1 MGKTVGSDCEMAAPA
16 CKRAADTPQQHA
28 YAANQRCLRRRRSGY
43 SRPAS
48 GTVPQLT
55 RGPVATLFSILRHH
69 TLSIRTRLMM
79 LTLATVLPLVA
90 VGGFAVIRTVDDQ
103 TAQVEQGIGR
113 TVDGLLGD
121 IDRQIIAIEAE
132 LQVLAVSPSLQSED
146 LYPFYQQM
154 YAALPLQGTVIVL
167 LDTKGQQLLSTTRP
181 FGAPLPR
188 ATNTEMHERVVA
200 TGKPQ
205 VSDLIMGAVLQRP
218 VVAVGVPVFHDGNV
232 AFVLVMGLGSEI
244 LSKLLRQ
251 PDLSPDWVVAIFD
264 RKGIIVARNRELDRF
279 LGKPAAPIIREA
291 IAGPVDN
298 WIPNVTS
305 EGIRVYS
312 TFRRSTVTGWTAA
325 IGVPRGFV
333 DAPRRRAQ
341 FLAFGGG
348 GAVLALSLSLAWW
361 MAQAIRR
368 PVEALTAATKA
379 VASGVPIIDV
389 NGGVR
394 ELNQAGDALRAT
406 AAALARNQQELESIV
421 AERTEQLRAE
431 IEARKQAEATLLQS
445 QKMEAI
451 GQLTGGIAHD
461 FNNLLTIASG
471 SLEML
476 EARVSDERSLHLL
489 QNAQSA
495 ISRGAKLTTS
505 LLAFARK
512 QRLEPVLAN
521 LNSVI
526 IEMDEMVRR
535 SLGPSVEIRHAFA
548 SELWPVQIDLSQIE
562 TALLN
567 IAINARDAMPGGG
580 ILLFETANVS
590 ACPPEEMAGRDCV
603 LVSVHD
609 TGTGMSPDVM
619 ERAFEPFF
627 TTKEVGRGTG
637 LGLSMVF
644 GVVHQSGGVVRLRS
658 ELARGT
664 TVLIYLP
671 RAAHAALPATGR
683 DASAG
688 VQSGAGA
695 HILVV
700 DDDAAVRWVTVEC
713 LRGAGYRVVEA
724 DSGRAA
730 LTLLKRDEPCDLV
743 VMDHVMPGLSGQDTV
758 RLARRGR
765 PELKVLF
772 LSGYATLGEAGG
784 DIWLQKPFK
793 TQTLAD
799 AVSRALQ

>member
-1 MGKTVGSDCEMAAPA
+1 
-16 CKRAADTPQQHA
+16 
-28 YAANQRCLRRRRSGY
+28 
-43 SRPAS
+43 
-48 GTVPQLT
+48 
-55 RGPVATLFSILRHH
+55 
-69 TLSIRTRLMM
+69 
-79 LTLATVLPLVA
+79 
-90 VGGFAVIRTVDDQ
+90 
-103 TAQVEQGIGR
+103 
-113 TVDGLLGD
+113 
-121 IDRQIIAIEAE
+121 
-132 LQVLAVSPSLQSED
+132 
-146 LYPFYQQM
+146 
-154 YAALPLQGTVIVL
+154 
-167 LDTKGQQLLSTTRP
+167 
-181 FGAPLPR
+181 
-188 ATNTEMHERVVA
+188 
-200 TGKPQ
+200 
-205 VSDLIMGAVLQRP
+205 
-218 VVAVGVPVFHDGNV
+218 
-232 AFVLVMGLGSEI
+232 
-244 LSKLLRQ
+244 
-251 PDLSPDWVVAIFD
+251 
-264 RKGIIVARNRELDRF
+264 
-279 LGKPAAPIIREA
+279 
-291 IAGPVDN
+291 
-298 WIPNVTS
+298 
-305 EGIRVYS
+305 
-312 TFRRSTVTGWTAA
+312 VTGWTAA

-406 AAALARNQQELESIV
+406 AAALARNQQELEGIV

-476 EARVSDERSLHLL
+476 EARVSDEKSLHLL

-743 VMDHVMPGLSGQDTV
+743 VMDHVMPGLSGRDTV

-799 AVSRALQ
+799 AVSRALH

>member
-1 MGKTVGSDCEMAAPA
+1 MAA
-16 CKRAADTPQQHA
+16 
-28 YAANQRCLRRRRSGY
+28 
-43 SRPAS
+43 
-48 GTVPQLT
+48 V
-55 RGPVATLFSILRHH
+55 LFSILRRQA
-69 TLSIRTRLMM
+69 LSIRSRLMM
-79 LTLATVLPLVA
+79 LTAATVLPLVA

-103 TAQVEQGIGR
+103 KVQVEQAVGS

-121 IDRQIIAIEAE
+121 IDRQIIAIEVE
-132 LQVLAVSPSLQSED
+132 LQVLAVSPSLQSEN

-154 YAALPLQGTVIVL
+154 FAALPLQGTSIVL
-167 LDTKGQQLLSTTRP
+167 LDTTGQQLLSTNLP

-188 ATNTEMHERVVA
+188 VPNTEMSQRVVA
-200 TGKPQ
+200 TGKPH
-205 VSDLIMGAVLQRP
+205 VSDLVMGAVLHRP
-218 VVAVGVPVFHDGNV
+218 IVAVGVPVFREGKV
-232 AFVLVMGLGSEI
+232 AFVLVSGLGSET

-291 IAGPVDN
+291 IKGPVES

-305 EGIRVYS
+305 EGIKVYS
-312 TFRRSTVTGWTAA
+312 TFRQSAATGWTVA
-325 IGVPRGFV
+325 IGVPREFV
-333 DAPRRRAQ
+333 DIPRRHAQ

-348 GAVLALSLSLAWW
+348 GTVLALSLFLAWW
-361 MAQAIRR
+361 MARAIRR

-379 VASGVPIIDV
+379 VASGARIGEL
-389 NGGVR
+389 NGGVH
-394 ELNQAGDALRAT
+394 ELNQVGDALRAT
-406 AAALARNQQELESIV
+406 AAALARHREQLEDTV
-421 AERTEQLRAE
+421 ALRTEELRAE

-476 EARVSDERSLHLL
+476 EARISDERSLYLL
-489 QNAQSA
+489 RNVQSA
-495 ISRGAKLTTS
+495 ISRGATLTTS

-512 QRLEPVLAN
+512 QRLEPVLAD

-526 IEMDEMVRR
+526 LEMDDMLRR
-535 SLGPSVEIRHAFA
+535 SLGPSVEIRHALA
-548 SELWPVQIDLSQIE
+548 SELWPVQIDVGQIE

-580 ILLFETANVS
+580 ILLFETANVNE
-590 ACPPEEMAGRDCV
+590 CPSEEVAGRECV

-609 TGTGMSPDVM
+609 TGTGMSLDVV

-627 TTKEVGRGTG
+627 TTKEVGKGTG

-644 GVVHQSGGVVRLRS
+644 GVVHQSGGAVRLRS
-658 ELARGT
+658 ELGRGT

-671 RAAHAALPATGR
+671 RAAHGALPVAGSA
-683 DASAG
+683 ASAG
-688 VQSGAGA
+688 VQSGTGA
-695 HILVV
+695 RILVV

-713 LRGAGYRVVEA
+713 LREAGYRVAEA
-724 DSGRAA
+724 DGGRAA
-730 LTLLKRDEPCDLV
+730 LTLLEREDPCDLV
-743 VMDHVMPGLSGQDTV
+743 VMDHVMPGLSGRDTV
-758 RLARRGR
+758 RLARRAR

-772 LSGYATLGEAGG
+772 LSGYAAWEEAGG
-784 DIWLQKPFK
+784 DVWLQKPFK
-793 TQTLAD
+793 TQALAE
-799 AVSRALQ
+799 AVLQALQ

>member
-1 MGKTVGSDCEMAAPA
+1 VTKDQSMTTALYSI
-16 CKRAADTPQQHA
+16 
-28 YAANQRCLRRRRSGY
+28 LRRRALG
-43 SRPAS
+43 
-48 GTVPQLT
+48 
-55 RGPVATLFSILRHH
+55 IH
-69 TLSIRTRLMM
+69 TRLMM

-90 VGGFAVIRTVDDQ
+90 VGGVAIIRMVDDQ
-103 TAQVEQGIGR
+103 NIKVEQGVGR

-121 IDRQIIAIEAE
+121 VDRQIIAIEAE
-132 LQVLAVSPSLQSED
+132 LQVLAVSPSLQEED

-154 YAALPLQGTVIVL
+154 NAALPLQGTSIAL
-167 LDTKGQQLLSTTRP
+167 LDIKGQQLLNTNRP

-188 ATNTEMHERVVA
+188 SFNTEMSERIIA

-205 VSDLIMGAVLQRP
+205 VSDLIMGAVLHRP
-218 VVAVGVPVFHDGNV
+218 IVAVGVPVFRDGKV
-232 AFVLVMGLGSEI
+232 ALILTMGLGSEI
-244 LSKLLRQ
+244 LSKLLHQ
-251 PDLSPDWVVAIFD
+251 PDLLPDWVVAIFD

-291 IAGPVDN
+291 IKGPVES

-312 TFRRSTVTGWTAA
+312 TFRRSAVTGWTAA
-325 IGVPRGFV
+325 IGVPREFV
-333 DAPRRRAQ
+333 DIPRRRAQ

-348 GAVLALSLSLAWW
+348 VSVLAVSLFLAWW

-379 VASGVPIIDV
+379 VASGAPIGDL
-389 NGGVR
+389 NSGVR
-394 ELNQAGDALRAT
+394 ELNQVSDALRAT
-406 AAALARNQQELESIV
+406 AAALARHREQLEGTV
-421 AERTEQLRAE
+421 ALRTEELQAE
-431 IEARKQAEATLLQS
+431 IEARRQAEATLLQS

-451 GQLTGGIAHD
+451 GQLTGGVAHD

-476 EARVSDERSLHLL
+476 GARISDERSLHLL
-489 QNAQSA
+489 RNAQSA
-495 ISRGAKLTTS
+495 ISRGATLTTS

-521 LNSVI
+521 LNLVI
-526 IEMDEMVRR
+526 LDMGEMLRR
-535 SLGPSVEIRHAFA
+535 SIGASVEIRHALA
-548 SELWPVQIDLSQIE
+548 SELWPVEIDLGQIE

-567 IAINARDAMPGGG
+567 IAINARDAMPEGG

-590 ACPPEEMAGRDCV
+590 DPTPEEVAGRDCV

-609 TGTGMSPDVM
+609 TGIGMSPDVV

-644 GVVHQSGGVVRLRS
+644 GVVHQSGGAVRLRS
-658 ELARGT
+658 ELGRGT

-671 RAAHAALPATGR
+671 RAAQAALPAA
-683 DASAG
+683 DIAAS
-688 VQSGAGA
+688 VCSSSGADA

-700 DDDAAVRWVTVEC
+700 DDDAAVRCVTVEC
-713 LRGAGYRVVEA
+713 LREAGYRVAEA
-724 DSGRAA
+724 DSGSAA
-730 LTLLKRDEPCDLV
+730 LAFFKRDDTCDLV
-743 VMDHVMPGLSGQDTV
+743 VMDHVMPGLSGKDTV
-758 RLARRGR
+758 RLARRDR

-772 LSGYATLGEAGG
+772 LSGYAAWEEAGG

-793 TQTLAD
+793 MQALTE
-799 AVSRALQ
+799 AVTRALQ

>member
-1 MGKTVGSDCEMAAPA
+1 VTRDQSMTTALYSI
-16 CKRAADTPQQHA
+16 
-28 YAANQRCLRRRRSGY
+28 LRRR
-43 SRPAS
+43 A
-48 GTVPQLT
+48 
-55 RGPVATLFSILRHH
+55 
-69 TLSIRTRLMM
+69 LSIHTRLMM

-90 VGGFAVIRTVDDQ
+90 VGGVAIIRMVDDQ
-103 TAQVEQGIGR
+103 NIKVEQGVGR

-121 IDRQIIAIEAE
+121 VDRQIIAIEAE
-132 LQVLAVSPSLQSED
+132 LQVLAVSPSLQEED

-154 YAALPLQGTVIVL
+154 NAALPLQGTSIAL
-167 LDTKGQQLLSTTRP
+167 LDIKGQQLLNTNRP

-188 ATNTEMHERVVA
+188 SFNTEMSEHIVA

-205 VSDLIMGAVLQRP
+205 VSDLIMGAVLHRP
-218 VVAVGVPVFHDGNV
+218 IVAVGVPVFRDGRV
-232 AFVLVMGLGSEI
+232 AFILAMGLGSEI
-244 LSKLLRQ
+244 LSKLLHQ
-251 PDLSPDWVVAIFD
+251 PDLLPDWVVAIFD

-291 IAGPVDN
+291 IKGPVES

-312 TFRRSTVTGWTAA
+312 TFRRSAVTGWTAA
-325 IGVPRGFV
+325 IGVPREFV
-333 DAPRRRAQ
+333 DIPRRRAQ

-348 GAVLALSLSLAWW
+348 VSVLAVSLFLAWW
-361 MAQAIRR
+361 MARAIRR

-379 VASGVPIIDV
+379 VASGAPIGDL
-389 NGGVR
+389 NSGVR
-394 ELNQAGDALRAT
+394 ELNQVSGALRAT
-406 AAALARNQQELESIV
+406 AAALARHREQLEGTV
-421 AERTEQLRAE
+421 ALRTEELRAE
-431 IEARKQAEATLLQS
+431 IEARRQAEATLLQS

-451 GQLTGGIAHD
+451 GQLTGGVAHD

-476 EARVSDERSLHLL
+476 EARISDERSLHLL

-495 ISRGAKLTTS
+495 ISRGATLTTS

-526 IEMDEMVRR
+526 LGMEEMLRR
-535 SLGPSVEIRHAFA
+535 SIGPPVEIRHALA
-548 SELWPVQIDLSQIE
+548 SELWPVEIDLGQIE

-567 IAINARDAMPGGG
+567 IAINARDAMPEGG

-590 ACPPEEMAGRDCV
+590 DPPPEEVAGRDCV

-609 TGTGMSPDVM
+609 TGIGMSPDVV
-619 ERAFEPFF
+619 ERAVEPFF

-644 GVVHQSGGVVRLRS
+644 GVVHQSGGAVRLRS
-658 ELARGT
+658 ELGRGT

-671 RAAHAALPATGR
+671 RAAQAALPAT
-683 DASAG
+683 DIAAS
-688 VQSGAGA
+688 VCSSSGADA

-700 DDDAAVRWVTVEC
+700 DDDAAVRCVTVEC
-713 LRGAGYRVVEA
+713 LREVGYRVAEA
-724 DSGRAA
+724 DSGSAA
-730 LTLLKRDEPCDLV
+730 LAFLKRDDRCDLV
-743 VMDHVMPGLSGQDTV
+743 VMDHVMPGLSGKDTV
-758 RLARRGR
+758 RLARRAR

-772 LSGYATLGEAGG
+772 LSGYAAWEEAGG

-793 TQTLAD
+793 TQALAE
-799 AVSRALQ
+799 AVTRALQ

>member
-1 MGKTVGSDCEMAAPA
+1 MTA
-16 CKRAADTPQQHA
+16 R
-28 YAANQRCLRRRRSGY
+28 
-43 SRPAS
+43 
-48 GTVPQLT
+48 
-55 RGPVATLFSILRHH
+55 LFSILHRH

-90 VGGFAVIRTVDDQ
+90 VGGFAMIRTVDDQ
-103 TAQVEQGIGR
+103 KVQVEQGVAR

-154 YAALPLQGTVIVL
+154 YAALPLQGTAIVL
-167 LDTKGQQLLSTTRP
+167 LDTQGQQLLSTTRP

-188 ATNTEMHERVVA
+188 VTNTEMHERVVA
-200 TGKPQ
+200 MGKPQ
-205 VSDLIMGAVLQRP
+205 VSDLVMGTVLHRP
-218 VVAVGVPVFHDGNV
+218 IVAVGVPVFRDGKV

-279 LGKPAAPIIREA
+279 LGKPAAPIIGQA
-291 IAGPVDN
+291 IAGPVVDN

-305 EGIRVYS
+305 EGIHVYS
-312 TFRRSTVTGWTAA
+312 TFRRSTLSGWTVA
-325 IGVPRGFV
+325 IGVPRGLV

-348 GAVLALSLSLAWW
+348 GAVVALSLSLAWW

-379 VASGVPIIDV
+379 VGTGVPIIEM

-394 ELNQAGDALRAT
+394 ELNEVGDALRAAT
-406 AAALARNQQELESIV
+406 TALARNQHQLESMV

-461 FNNLLTIASG
+461 FNNLLTVASG

-476 EARVSDERSLHLL
+476 ETRISDERGQHLL
-489 QNAQSA
+489 HSAQA
-495 ISRGAKLTTS
+495 AMSRAARLTTS

-512 QRLEPVLAN
+512 QRLEPALAD
-521 LNSVI
+521 LNSII
-526 IEMDEMVRR
+526 IEMDEMLRR
-535 SLGPSVEIRHAFA
+535 SIGPSVDIQHAFA
-548 SELWPVQIDLSQIE
+548 SELWPVQIDVGQIE

-567 IAINARDAMPGGG
+567 IAINARDAMPAGGM
-580 ILLFETANVS
+580 LLFETANVS
-590 ACPPEEMAGRDCV
+590 DCLPEEVADRDCV

-609 TGTGMSPDVM
+609 TGTGMSPNVM

-644 GVVHQSGGVVRLRS
+644 GVVHQSGGAVRLRS
-658 ELARGT
+658 QLGRGT

-671 RAAHAALPATGR
+671 RAARAALPAAGSA
-683 DASAG
+683 ASASA
-688 VQSGAGA
+688 QSGTGA
-695 HILVV
+695 RILVV
-700 DDDAAVRWVTVEC
+700 DDDAAVRGVTVEF
-713 LRGAGYRVVEA
+713 LQEAGYRVAEA
-724 DSGRAA
+724 DSGSAA
-730 LTLLKRDEPCDLV
+730 LTLLERDDPCDLV
-743 VMDHVMPGLSGQDTV
+743 VMDHVMPGLSGRDTV
-758 RLARRGR
+758 RLARRAR

-772 LSGYATLGEAGG
+772 LSGYAAWEEARG

-793 TQTLAD
+793 WQTLAD
-799 AVSRALQ
+799 AVLRALQ

>member
-1 MGKTVGSDCEMAAPA
+1 MT
-16 CKRAADTPQQHA
+16 RALFSM
-28 YAANQRCLRRRRSGY
+28 LRRH
-43 SRPAS
+43 
-48 GTVPQLT
+48 
-55 RGPVATLFSILRHH
+55 I
-69 TLSIRTRLMM
+69 LSIHTRLMM
-79 LTLATVLPLVA
+79 LTLVTVLPLVA
-90 VGGFAVIRTVDDQ
+90 AGGFAIMRTVDDEKIK
-103 TAQVEQGIGR
+103 VERGVAR

-132 LQVLAVSPSLQSED
+132 LQALAVSPSLQSED

-154 YAALPLQGTVIVL
+154 NAALPLQGTSIVL
-167 LDTKGQQLLSTTRP
+167 LDTKGQQLLSTNRP

-188 ATNTEMHERVVA
+188 ASNTEMSERVVA
-200 TGKPQ
+200 TGQPQ
-205 VSDLIMGAVLQRP
+205 VSDLVMGAVLHRP
-218 VVAVGVPVFHDGNV
+218 IVAVGVPVFRDGKV
-232 AFVLVMGLGSEI
+232 AFILVMGLGSEI
-244 LSKLLRQ
+244 LSKLLHQ
-251 PDLSPDWVVAIFD
+251 PDLLPDWVVAIFD

-291 IAGPVDN
+291 ITRPAES

-312 TFRRSTVTGWTAA
+312 TFRRSAVTGWTAA
-325 IGVPRGFV
+325 IGVPREFV
-333 DAPRRRAQ
+333 DIPRRRAQ
-341 FLAFGGG
+341 LLAFGGG
-348 GAVLALSLSLAWW
+348 GSVLALSLFLAWW

-379 VASGVPIIDV
+379 VASGASIGEL
-389 NGGVR
+389 NSGVR
-394 ELNQAGDALRAT
+394 ELNQAADALRAT
-406 AAALARNQQELESIV
+406 AAALARHREQLESTV
-421 AERTEQLRAE
+421 ALRTEELRAE
-431 IEARKQAEATLLQS
+431 SEARRQAEATLLQS

-476 EARVSDERSLHLL
+476 EARISDERGLYLL
-489 QNAQSA
+489 RNAQSA
-495 ISRGAKLTTS
+495 ISRGATLTTS

-526 IEMDEMVRR
+526 LEMQEMLRR
-535 SLGPSVEIRHAFA
+535 SLGPSVEIRHALA
-548 SELWPVQIDLSQIE
+548 SELWPVEIDLGQIE

-580 ILLFETANVS
+580 VLLFETANVS
-590 ACPPEEMAGRDCV
+590 DPLPEEVAGRDCV

-627 TTKEVGRGTG
+627 TTKEVGKGTG

-644 GVVHQSGGVVRLRS
+644 GVVHQSGGAVRLRS
-658 ELARGT
+658 ELGRGT

-671 RAAHAALPATGR
+671 RAARAALPA
-683 DASAG
+683 AEIAPSAG
-688 VQSGAGA
+688 VSPGAGA
-695 HILVV
+695 NILVV
-700 DDDAAVRWVTVEC
+700 DDDAAVRWVTAEC
-713 LRGAGYRVVEA
+713 LREAGYRVAEA
-724 DSGRAA
+724 DSGNAA
-730 LTLLKRDEPCDLV
+730 LAFLEREDLCDLV

-758 RLARRGR
+758 RLARRAR

-772 LSGYATLGEAGG
+772 VSGYAAWEEAGG

-793 TQTLAD
+793 TDALAE
-799 AVSRALQ
+799 AVVRALQ

>member
-1 MGKTVGSDCEMAAPA
+1 MAAPT
-16 CKRAADTPQQHA
+16 CKRAADTAQQHA

-55 RGPVATLFSILRHH
+55 RGPVATLFSILRRH

-167 LDTKGQQLLSTTRP
+167 LDTKGQQLLSTIRP

-406 AAALARNQQELESIV
+406 AAALARNQQELEGIV

-671 RAAHAALPATGR
+671 RAAHAALPATWR

-730 LTLLKRDEPCDLV
+730 LTLLERDEPCDLV

>member
-1 MGKTVGSDCEMAAPA
+1 
-16 CKRAADTPQQHA
+16 
-28 YAANQRCLRRRRSGY
+28 
-43 SRPAS
+43 
-48 GTVPQLT
+48 
-55 RGPVATLFSILRHH
+55 
-69 TLSIRTRLMM
+69 MM

-90 VGGFAVIRTVDDQ
+90 VGGFAMIRTVDDQ

-121 IDRQIIAIEAE
+121 IDRQIIAIEAA

-167 LDTKGQQLLSTTRP
+167 LDTKGQQLLSTARP

-406 AAALARNQQELESIV
+406 AAALARNQQELEGIV

-476 EARVSDERSLHLL
+476 EARVSDEKSLHLL

-743 VMDHVMPGLSGQDTV
+743 VMDHVMPGLSGRDTV

-799 AVSRALQ
+799 AVSRALH

>member
-1 MGKTVGSDCEMAAPA
+1 
-16 CKRAADTPQQHA
+16 
-28 YAANQRCLRRRRSGY
+28 
-43 SRPAS
+43 
-48 GTVPQLT
+48 
-55 RGPVATLFSILRHH
+55 
-69 TLSIRTRLMM
+69 MM

-90 VGGFAVIRTVDDQ
+90 VGGFAMIRTVDDQ

-121 IDRQIIAIEAE
+121 IDRQIIAIEAA

-167 LDTKGQQLLSTTRP
+167 LDTKGQQLLSTARP

-218 VVAVGVPVFHDGNV
+218 VVAVGVPVFRDGNV

-279 LGKPAAPIIREA
+279 LGKLAAPIIREA

-406 AAALARNQQELESIV
+406 AAALARNQQELEGIV

-476 EARVSDERSLHLL
+476 EARVSDEKSLHLL

-799 AVSRALQ
+799 AVSRALH

>member
-1 MGKTVGSDCEMAAPA
+1 MPMSELDHASVDQGTMTAAIP
-16 CKRAADTPQQHA
+16 
-28 YAANQRCLRRRRSGY
+28 RRQ
-43 SRPAS
+43 A
-48 GTVPQLT
+48 
-55 RGPVATLFSILRHH
+55 
-69 TLSIRTRLMM
+69 LSIHTRLMM
-79 LTLATVLPLVA
+79 LIVATVLPLIG
-90 VGGFAVIRTVDDQ
+90 VGGFAIIRTVDDQ
-103 TAQVEQGIGR
+103 NLQVEQAVGK

-132 LQVLAVSPSLQSED
+132 LLVLAVSPSLQSED
-146 LYPFYQQM
+146 SYAFYQQM
-154 YAALPLQGTVIVL
+154 HAALPLQGTLILL
-167 LDTKGQQLLSTTRP
+167 LDTKGQQLLSTNRP
-181 FGAPLPR
+181 LGAPLPR
-188 ATNTEMHERVVA
+188 VANTEMSERVVA

-205 VSDLIMGAVLQRP
+205 VSDLAMGAVSHRP
-218 VVAVGVPVFHDGNV
+218 MVAVGVPVFRDGKV
-232 AFVLVMGLGSEI
+232 TSVLVMGLGSEI

-279 LGKPAAPIIREA
+279 LGKPAAPIIRKA
-291 IAGPVDN
+291 IAGPAES
-298 WIPNVTS
+298 WFPNVTS

-312 TFRRSTVTGWTAA
+312 TFRQSALTGWTVA

-333 DAPRRRAQ
+333 DTPRRHAQ

-348 GAVLALSLSLAWW
+348 GAVLALSLLLAWW

-379 VASGVPIIDV
+379 IASGVPIGEL

-394 ELNQAGDALRAT
+394 ELNEVGGALRAT
-406 AAALARNQQELESIV
+406 AAALARHREHLESTV
-421 AERTEQLRAE
+421 ALRTEELRAE

-451 GQLTGGIAHD
+451 GQLTGGVAHD

-476 EARVSDERSLHLL
+476 EARISDQRSLYLL
-489 QNAQSA
+489 RNVQSA
-495 ISRGAKLTTS
+495 ISRGATLTTS

-526 IEMDEMVRR
+526 LEMDEMLRR
-535 SLGPSVEIRHAFA
+535 SLGPSVEIQHALT
-548 SELWPVQIDLSQIE
+548 SELWPVEIDRGQIE

-580 ILLFETANVS
+580 IVLFETANVS
-590 ACPPEEMAGRDCV
+590 DCPPEEVEGRDCV

-609 TGTGMSPDVM
+609 TGTGMTPDIM

-644 GVVHQSGGVVRLRS
+644 GVVHQSGGAVRLRS
-658 ELARGT
+658 QLGGGT
-664 TVLIYLP
+664 TVSIYLP
-671 RAAHAALPATGR
+671 RAAHAPLPAAGG
-683 DASAG
+683 AESAG
-688 VQSGAGA
+688 LHSGVGA
-695 HILVV
+695 RILVV
-700 DDDAAVRWVTVEC
+700 DDDASVRWVTAEC
-713 LRGAGYRVVEA
+713 LREAGYRVVEA

-730 LTLLKRDEPCDLV
+730 LTLLERDDPYELV
-743 VMDHVMPGLSGQDTV
+743 IMDNVMPGLSGQDTV
-758 RLARRGR
+758 RLARRAR

-772 LSGYATLGEAGG
+772 LTGYAALREAGG

-793 TQTLAD
+793 TQALAE
-799 AVSRALQ
+799 AVLRALQ

>member
-1 MGKTVGSDCEMAAPA
+1 MAAAP
-16 CKRAADTPQQHA
+16 
-28 YAANQRCLRRRRSGY
+28 
-43 SRPAS
+43 
-48 GTVPQLT
+48 
-55 RGPVATLFSILRHH
+55 FSILRRQA
-69 TLSIRTRLMM
+69 LSIRRQAPSIHSRLMM
-79 LTLATVLPLVA
+79 LTVVTVLPLVA
-90 VGGFAVIRTVDDQ
+90 VGGFAIIRTVDDQ
-103 TAQVEQGIGR
+103 KVQVEQAIGR

-121 IDRQIIAIEAE
+121 IDRQIIAIEVE

-154 YAALPLQGTVIVL
+154 SAALPLQGTSIVL
-167 LDTKGQQLLSTTRP
+167 LDTKGQQLLSTNRP
-181 FGAPLPR
+181 FGAPLPH
-188 ATNTEMHERVVA
+188 APNTEMSERAVA

-205 VSDLIMGAVLQRP
+205 VSDLVMGAVLHRP
-218 VVAVGVPVFHDGNV
+218 IVAVGVPVFRDGKV
-232 AFVLVMGLGSEI
+232 AFVLVSGLGSEI

-264 RKGIIVARNRELDRF
+264 RKGIIVARNRELDGF
-279 LGKPAAPIIREA
+279 LVKQAPPITKEA
-291 IAGPVDN
+291 IAGSVES

-305 EGIRVYS
+305 EGISVYS
-312 TFRRSTVTGWTAA
+312 TFRRSTVTGWTVA

-333 DAPRRRAQ
+333 DTPRRGAQ

-348 GAVLALSLSLAWW
+348 GAVLALSLFLAWW

-368 PVEALTAATKA
+368 PVEALTDATKA
-379 VASGVPIIDV
+379 VASGVPIGEL

-394 ELNQAGDALRAT
+394 ELNQVGDALRAT
-406 AAALARNQQELESIV
+406 AAALARHREQLEGTV
-421 AERTEQLRAE
+421 ALRTEELRAE

-476 EARVSDERSLHLL
+476 EPRISDERSLYLL
-489 QNAQSA
+489 RNAQGA
-495 ISRGAKLTTS
+495 ISRGATLTTS

-512 QRLEPVLAN
+512 QRLEAVLAN

-526 IEMDEMVRR
+526 LEMDEMLRR
-535 SLGPSVEIRHAFA
+535 SLGPRVEIRHALA
-548 SELWPVQIDLSQIE
+548 SELWPVQIDVGQIE

-590 ACPPEEMAGRDCV
+590 ECLPEEVAGGDCV

-609 TGTGMSPDVM
+609 TGTGMSLDVV

-627 TTKEVGRGTG
+627 TTKEVGKGTG

-644 GVVHQSGGVVRLRS
+644 GVVHQSGGAVRLRS
-658 ELARGT
+658 ELGRGT

-671 RAAHAALPATGR
+671 QAAHAVLPVAGST
-683 DASAG
+683 ASAE
-688 VQSGAGA
+688 VQSGADA
-695 HILVV
+695 RILVV

-713 LRGAGYRVVEA
+713 LREAGYRVAEA
-724 DSGRAA
+724 DGGRAA
-730 LTLLKRDEPCDLV
+730 LTLLEREDPCDLV

-758 RLARRGR
+758 RLARHAR

-772 LSGYATLGEAGG
+772 LSGHAAWGEAGG

-793 TQTLAD
+793 TQALAE
-799 AVSRALQ
+799 AVLRALQ

>member
-1 MGKTVGSDCEMAAPA
+1 MAA
-16 CKRAADTPQQHA
+16 
-28 YAANQRCLRRRRSGY
+28 
-43 SRPAS
+43 
-48 GTVPQLT
+48 V
-55 RGPVATLFSILRHH
+55 LFSILRRQA
-69 TLSIRTRLMM
+69 LSIRSRLMM
-79 LTLATVLPLVA
+79 LTAATVLPLVA

-103 TAQVEQGIGR
+103 KVQVEQAVGS

-121 IDRQIIAIEAE
+121 IDRQIIAIEVE
-132 LQVLAVSPSLQSED
+132 LQVLAVSPSLQSEN

-154 YAALPLQGTVIVL
+154 FAALPLQGTSIVL
-167 LDTKGQQLLSTTRP
+167 LDTTGQQLLSTNLP

-188 ATNTEMHERVVA
+188 VPNTEMSKRVVA

-205 VSDLIMGAVLQRP
+205 VSDLVMGAVLHQP
-218 VVAVGVPVFHDGNV
+218 IVAVGVPVFRDGKV
-232 AFVLVMGLGSEI
+232 AFVLVSGLGSEI
-244 LSKLLRQ
+244 LSKLLHQ
-251 PDLSPDWVVAIFD
+251 PDLLPDWVVAIFD

-291 IAGPVDN
+291 IKGPVES

-305 EGIRVYS
+305 EGIKVYS
-312 TFRRSTVTGWTAA
+312 TFRQSAATGWTVA
-325 IGVPRGFV
+325 IGVPREFV
-333 DAPRRRAQ
+333 DIPRRHAQ

-348 GAVLALSLSLAWW
+348 GTVLALSLFLAWW
-361 MAQAIRR
+361 MARAIRR

-379 VASGVPIIDV
+379 VASGARIGEL
-389 NGGVR
+389 NGGVH
-394 ELNQAGDALRAT
+394 ELNQVGDALRAT
-406 AAALARNQQELESIV
+406 AAALARHREQLEDTV
-421 AERTEQLRAE
+421 ALRTEELRAE

-476 EARVSDERSLHLL
+476 EARISDERSLYLL
-489 QNAQSA
+489 RNVQSA
-495 ISRGAKLTTS
+495 ISRGATLTTS

-512 QRLEPVLAN
+512 QRLEPVLAD

-526 IEMDEMVRR
+526 LEMDDMLRR
-535 SLGPSVEIRHAFA
+535 SLGPSVEIRHALA
-548 SELWPVQIDLSQIE
+548 SELWPVQIDVGQIE

-580 ILLFETANVS
+580 ILLFETANVNE
-590 ACPPEEMAGRDCV
+590 CPSEEVAGRECV

-609 TGTGMSPDVM
+609 TGTGMSLDVV

-627 TTKEVGRGTG
+627 TTKEVGKGTG

-644 GVVHQSGGVVRLRS
+644 GVVHQSGGAVRLRS
-658 ELARGT
+658 ELGRGT

-671 RAAHAALPATGR
+671 RAAHGALPVAGSA
-683 DASAG
+683 ASAG
-688 VQSGAGA
+688 VQSGTGA
-695 HILVV
+695 RILVV

-713 LRGAGYRVVEA
+713 LREAGYRVAEA
-724 DSGRAA
+724 DGGRAA
-730 LTLLKRDEPCDLV
+730 LTLLEREDPCDLV
-743 VMDHVMPGLSGQDTV
+743 VMDHVMPGLSGRDTV
-758 RLARRGR
+758 RLARRAR

-772 LSGYATLGEAGG
+772 LSGYAAWEEAGG
-784 DIWLQKPFK
+784 DVWLQKPFK
-793 TQTLAD
+793 TQALAE
-799 AVSRALQ
+799 AVLQALQ

>member
-1 MGKTVGSDCEMAAPA
+1 MAA
-16 CKRAADTPQQHA
+16 
-28 YAANQRCLRRRRSGY
+28 
-43 SRPAS
+43 
-48 GTVPQLT
+48 V
-55 RGPVATLFSILRHH
+55 LFSILRRAA
-69 TLSIRTRLMM
+69 LSIPSRLMM
-79 LTLATVLPLVA
+79 LTEATVLPLVA
-90 VGGFAVIRTVDDQ
+90 GGGFAVIRTVDDQ
-103 TAQVEQGIGR
+103 KVQVEQAVGS

-121 IDRQIIAIEAE
+121 IDRQIIAIEVE
-132 LQVLAVSPSLQSED
+132 LQVLAVSPSLQSEN

-154 YAALPLQGTVIVL
+154 FAALPLQGTSIVL
-167 LDTKGQQLLSTTRP
+167 LDTTGQQLLSTNLP

-188 ATNTEMHERVVA
+188 VPNTEMSKRVVA

-205 VSDLIMGAVLQRP
+205 VSDLVMGAVLHRP
-218 VVAVGVPVFHDGNV
+218 IVAVGVPVFRDGKV
-232 AFVLVMGLGSEI
+232 AFVLVSGLGSET

-291 IAGPVDN
+291 IKGPVES

-312 TFRRSTVTGWTAA
+312 TFRRSAVTGWTVA
-325 IGVPRGFV
+325 IGVPREFV
-333 DAPRRRAQ
+333 DIPRRRAQ
-341 FLAFGGG
+341 FLTFAGGG
-348 GAVLALSLSLAWW
+348 TVLALSLFLAWW
-361 MAQAIRR
+361 MARAIRR

-379 VASGVPIIDV
+379 VASGARIGEL
-389 NGGVR
+389 NGGVH
-394 ELNQAGDALRAT
+394 ELNQVGDALRAT
-406 AAALARNQQELESIV
+406 AAALARHREQLEDTV
-421 AERTEQLRAE
+421 ALRTEELRAE

-476 EARVSDERSLHLL
+476 EARISDERSLYLL
-489 QNAQSA
+489 RNVQSA
-495 ISRGAKLTTS
+495 ISRGATLTTS

-512 QRLEPVLAN
+512 QRLEPVLAD

-526 IEMDEMVRR
+526 LEMDDMLRR
-535 SLGPSVEIRHAFA
+535 SLGPSVEIRHALV
-548 SELWPVQIDLSQIE
+548 SELWPVQIDVGQIE

-580 ILLFETANVS
+580 ILLFETANVNE
-590 ACPPEEMAGRDCV
+590 CPSEEVAGRECV

-609 TGTGMSPDVM
+609 TGTGMSLDVV

-627 TTKEVGRGTG
+627 TTKEVGKGTG

-644 GVVHQSGGVVRLRS
+644 GVVHQSGGAVRLRS
-658 ELARGT
+658 ELGRGT
-664 TVLIYLP
+664 MVLIYLP
-671 RAAHAALPATGR
+671 RAAHGALPVAGSA
-683 DASAG
+683 ASAG
-688 VQSGAGA
+688 VQSGTGA
-695 HILVV
+695 RILVV

-713 LRGAGYRVVEA
+713 LREAGYRVAEA
-724 DSGRAA
+724 DGGRAA
-730 LTLLKRDEPCDLV
+730 LTLLEREDPCDLV
-743 VMDHVMPGLSGQDTV
+743 VMDHVMPGLSGRDTV
-758 RLARRGR
+758 RLARRAR

-772 LSGYATLGEAGG
+772 LSGYAAWEEAGG
-784 DIWLQKPFK
+784 DVWLQKPFK
-793 TQTLAD
+793 TQALAE
-799 AVSRALQ
+799 AVLRALQ

>member
-1 MGKTVGSDCEMAAPA
+1 MAAPT
-16 CKRAADTPQQHA
+16 CKRAADTAQQHA

-55 RGPVATLFSILRHH
+55 RGPVATLFSILRRH

-90 VGGFAVIRTVDDQ
+90 VGGFAMIRTVDDQ

-121 IDRQIIAIEAE
+121 IDRQIIAIEAA

-167 LDTKGQQLLSTTRP
+167 LDTKGQQLLSTARP

-218 VVAVGVPVFHDGNV
+218 VVAVGVPVFRDGNV

-279 LGKPAAPIIREA
+279 LGKLAAPIIREA

-406 AAALARNQQELESIV
+406 AAALARNQQELEGIV

-476 EARVSDERSLHLL
+476 EARVSDEKSLHLL

-743 VMDHVMPGLSGQDTV
+743 VMDHVMPGLSGRDTV

-799 AVSRALQ
+799 AVSRALH

>member
-1 MGKTVGSDCEMAAPA
+1 MTA
-16 CKRAADTPQQHA
+16 R
-28 YAANQRCLRRRRSGY
+28 
-43 SRPAS
+43 
-48 GTVPQLT
+48 
-55 RGPVATLFSILRHH
+55 LFSILRRH

-90 VGGFAVIRTVDDQ
+90 VGGFAMMRTVDDQ
-103 TAQVEQGIGR
+103 TVQVEQGVGR
-113 TVDGLLGD
+113 TVEGLLGD
-121 IDRQIIAIEAE
+121 IDRQIIATEAE
-132 LQVLAVSPSLQSED
+132 LQVLSVSPSLQSED

-154 YAALPLQGTVIVL
+154 YAALPLQGTAIVL
-167 LDTKGQQLLSTTRP
+167 LDPKGQQLLNTNRP
-181 FGAPLPR
+181 FGTPLPR
-188 ATNTEMHERVVA
+188 ATNAEMIERVVA

-205 VSDLIMGAVLQRP
+205 VSDLIMGAVLGRP
-218 VVAVGVPVFHDGNV
+218 VVTVGVPVFRDGKV
-232 AFVLVMGLGSEI
+232 AFVLVMALGPEI

-251 PDLSPDWVVAIFD
+251 PDLSSDWVVAIFD
-264 RKGIIVARNRELDRF
+264 RKRIIVARNRELDRF

-291 IAGPVDN
+291 IAEPVKN

-305 EGIRVYS
+305 EGIHVYS
-312 TFRRSTVTGWTAA
+312 TFRRSTVTGWTVA

-341 FLAFGGG
+341 FLVFGGG
-348 GAVLALSLSLAWW
+348 SAVLALSLSLAWW

-379 VASGVPIIDV
+379 VGTGVPIIEM

-394 ELNQAGDALRAT
+394 ELNEVGAALRAA
-406 AAALARNQQELESIV
+406 AAALARNQHQLESMV

-461 FNNLLTIASG
+461 FNNLLTVASG

-476 EARVSDERSLHLL
+476 EARVSDERSLYLV

-495 ISRGAKLTTS
+495 ISHGAKLTTS

-526 IEMDEMVRR
+526 IEMDEMLRR
-535 SLGPSVEIRHAFA
+535 FLGPSVEIRHAFA
-548 SELWPVQIDLSQIE
+548 GELWPVQIDLSQIE

-590 ACPPEEMAGRDCV
+590 TCPLEEVAGRDCV

-609 TGTGMSPDVM
+609 TGTGMSP
-619 ERAFEPFF
+619 
-627 TTKEVGRGTG
+627 
-637 LGLSMVF
+637 
-644 GVVHQSGGVVRLRS
+644 GVVER
-658 ELARGT
+658 
-664 TVLIYLP
+664 
-671 RAAHAALPATGR
+671 
-683 DASAG
+683 
-688 VQSGAGA
+688 
-695 HILVV
+695 
-700 DDDAAVRWVTVEC
+700 
-713 LRGAGYRVVEA
+713 
-724 DSGRAA
+724 
-730 LTLLKRDEPCDLV
+730 
-743 VMDHVMPGLSGQDTV
+743 
-758 RLARRGR
+758 
-765 PELKVLF
+765 
-772 LSGYATLGEAGG
+772 
-784 DIWLQKPFK
+784 
-793 TQTLAD
+793 
-799 AVSRALQ
+799 

>member
-1 MGKTVGSDCEMAAPA
+1 MAAPT
-16 CKRAADTPQQHA
+16 CKRAADTAQQHA

-55 RGPVATLFSILRHH
+55 RGPVATLFSILRRH

-90 VGGFAVIRTVDDQ
+90 VGGFAMIRTVDDQ

-121 IDRQIIAIEAE
+121 IDRQIIAIEAA

-167 LDTKGQQLLSTTRP
+167 LDTKGQQLLSTARP

-218 VVAVGVPVFHDGNV
+218 VVAVGVPVFRDGNV

-279 LGKPAAPIIREA
+279 LGKLAAPIIREA

-406 AAALARNQQELESIV
+406 AAALARNQQELEGIV

-476 EARVSDERSLHLL
+476 EARVSDEKSLHLL

-799 AVSRALQ
+799 AVSRALH